1 MFESTSSQNP
11 TWVFKQRGLEFDKMR
26 CYTTETI
33 RLYENAE
40 GILFPSVTHALGDM
54 KKATLDSWRQ
64 KVGIEAANKISKQ
77 AADRGTRVH
86 KLAEDFL
93 NNKPNFMR
101 GAFPDALELFG
112 KLKKNLMENVK
123 EVYAQEFPLYS
134 LDLSVAGRC
143 DLYCNYDGYDSVVDF
158 KTSSGAKKKEWITNY
173 FYQATAYAMMLRERG
188 HKADN
193 FYILITSPDGLQVFD
208 QYVDDWVEETR
219 AYFKSYH
226 IEHNYSQDY
235 FRSLV
240 NNREPDREE

>member
-1 MFESTSSQNP
+1 MSTSSQSP
-11 TWVFKQRGLEFDKMR
+11 TWAFKQRGLQFEKMR

-54 KKATLDSWRQ
+54 KKDTLDSWRQ
-64 KVGIEAANKISKQ
+64 KVGIEEAKKISKQ

-93 NNKPNFMR
+93 NNKPDWNK
-101 GAFPDALELFG
+101 GAFPDALDLF
-112 KLKKNLMENVK
+112 KPIKANLIFNVK

-158 KTSSGAKKKEWITNY
+158 KTSSGTKKKEWITNY
-173 FYQATAYAMMLRERG
+173 FYQATAYSMMLRERG
-188 HKADN
+188 HRVDN
-193 FYILITSPDGLQVFD
+193 FYILITSPDGIQIFD
-208 QYVDDWVEETR
+208 HYVDDWVEETR

-226 IEHNYSQDY
+226 AKYGHSQEY